1 MFKLKLEDQM
11 LKQNYSLLKL
21 VALFIIFSSTSIFA
35 QSKPIQLAFFTPVQI
50 FPEENPIS
58 GVRFNLIYG
67 RNISVTGLDLGLVNH
82 TTKDLSKGVQF
93 GLVGL
98 VDSDFIGWQN
108 NWINITKNNFEGF
121 QWGIVNYANF
131 ANGLQL
137 GIVNYTGSM
146 KGLQIGLVN
155 IIKEGGAFPFF
166 PIVNWSF

>member
-1 MFKLKLEDQM
+1 M
-11 LKQNYSLLKL
+11 LKQNCSLLKL
-21 VALFIIFSSTSIFA
+21 IALFLLFSSTPILA
-35 QSKPIQLAFFTPVQI
+35 QSKPIQLALFTPVQI

-58 GVRFNLIYG
+58 GVRLNLIYG

-82 TTKDLSKGVQF
+82 TTKDLAKGVQF

-98 VDSDFIGWQN
+98 VDSDFVGWQN

-121 QWGIVNYANF
+121 QWGTVNYANF
-131 ANGLQL
+131 ANGIQL